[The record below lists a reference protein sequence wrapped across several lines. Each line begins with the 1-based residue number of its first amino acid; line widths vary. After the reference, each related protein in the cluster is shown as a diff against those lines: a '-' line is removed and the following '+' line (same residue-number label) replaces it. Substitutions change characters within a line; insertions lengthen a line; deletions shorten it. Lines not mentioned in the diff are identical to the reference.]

1 MTKQLEKA
9 FSEAKKLPPKE
20 QNSLA
25 KWLLEELASEKRW
38 SQAFARSHRQL
49 AAMAKA
55 AIAEDRR
62 GETKDL
68 DPSDL

>member
-9 FSEAKKLPPKE
+9 FNEAKKLPVKE

-25 KWLLEELASEKRW
+25 KWLLEELASEQRW
-38 SQAFARSHRQL
+38 TRAFARTHRQM

-55 AIAEDRR
+55 ALAEHRQ
-62 GETKDL
+62 GKSKDL

>member
-9 FSEAKKLPPKE
+9 FREATKLPPKE

-25 KWLLEELASEKRW
+25 KWLLEELASERRW
-38 SQAFARSHRQL
+38 SQAFARSRRQM
-49 AAMAKA
+49 ASMAKA
-55 AIAEDRR
+55 ALVEHRQGR
-62 GETKDL
+62 SKDL

>member
-9 FSEAKKLPPKE
+9 FSEANKLPLKE

-25 KWLLEELASEKRW
+25 RWLLEELASERRW
-38 SQAFARSHRQL
+38 SEQFARSRPQM

-55 AIAEDRR
+55 ALAEHRP
-62 GETKDL
+62 GKSKDL
-68 DPSDL
+68 DLRDL